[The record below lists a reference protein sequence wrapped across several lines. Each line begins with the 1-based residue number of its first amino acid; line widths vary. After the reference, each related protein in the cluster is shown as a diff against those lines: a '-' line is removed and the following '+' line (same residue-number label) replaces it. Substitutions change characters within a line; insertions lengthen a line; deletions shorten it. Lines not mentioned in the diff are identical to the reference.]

1 MPYHGCDHV
10 TAVAIGGRL
19 LASEVPAHSGN
30 GEIAGPDCS
39 PSAWSVVAKA
49 FRSTGGFL
57 PKEFSDYTG
66 EPALCT
72 GIVGGTAIL
81 LGSQDDSHRDEDRR
95 FTHLIASAKSDLHYM
110 RSLAQ
115 RVRNPFP
122 VDFEIA
128 RRQFGD
134 Q

>member
-1 MPYHGCDHV
+1 MTTSQRSPSAAGSSRPKFRH
-10 TAVAIGGRL
+10 TAATARSPDRIGAPRL
-19 LASEVPAHSGN
+19 
-30 GEIAGPDCS
+30 
-39 PSAWSVVAKA
+39 SAWSVVAKA

-66 EPALCT
+66 EAALCT

-115 RVRNPFP
+115 RVRNHFP
-122 VDFEIA
+122 ANFEIA
-128 RRQFGD
+128 RRQFRD